1 MEVTRTKAEE
11 IRALARN
18 FTDAAERT
26 ALAEYRQKLLL
37 AAVSLTEA
45 ASALEESLH
54 SSAS

>member
-54 SSAS
+54 SSAA